1 MNDSQR
7 EGPNL
12 TEEIKTGLLHRW
24 ERSGAEERGRNPH
37 DRVPAHTTFLQQ
49 HKIAKLQDHRPVCPQ
64 QR

>member
-1 MNDSQR
+1 LKGDAAAYRSGELPQR

-37 DRVPAHTTFLQQ
+37 DRV
-49 HKIAKLQDHRPVCPQ
+49 
-64 QR
+64 